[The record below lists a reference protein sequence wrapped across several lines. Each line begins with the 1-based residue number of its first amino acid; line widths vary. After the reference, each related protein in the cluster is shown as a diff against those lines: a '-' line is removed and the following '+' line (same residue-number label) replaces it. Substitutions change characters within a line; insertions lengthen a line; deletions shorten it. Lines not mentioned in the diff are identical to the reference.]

1 MLRQFVF
8 PLITGICFLLSG
20 LVFSENAQASAVNLT
35 YSNFFPPG
43 HIQSKLAES
52 WCKEVEARTNGEV
65 KISYFGG
72 NTLVKAAQIYDGVVT
87 GRTDIGMSC
96 LLYTRGRFPLM
107 DVINLPFGNPSG
119 KFATAVF
126 NDLYNKFQPGELA
139 DTKVLYLH
147 AHGPGLIHTQKKKV
161 TSMADLKGLK
171 IRSTGSIAGMIKA
184 LGAIPVSMPMPEV
197 YQALQKG
204 VVQGAIYPEETN
216 KGWKMG
222 EVIDYS
228 IVSYPTAYS
237 VGFFVVMNKD
247 KWNALS
253 QEARDAIT
261 AINQEWAQKHG
272 EAWNTSDYEGI
283 RFSLA
288 QGNTMTGIDPDEADK
303 WKTALQPVFAEY
315 VEKAEKR
322 AVPGKDALGFL
333 NKQLKLYHDGDFQS
347 QYY

>member
-1 MLRQFVF
+1 MLRQFF
-8 PLITGICFLLSG
+8 LILITGVCMVSFG
-20 LVFSENAQASAVNLT
+20 LVFSGNVQAGGVNLT

-126 NDLYNKFQPGELA
+126 NELYNKFQPKELS

-147 AHGPGLIHTQKKKV
+147 AHGPGLIHTQKKNV

-171 IRSTGSIAGMIKA
+171 IRSTGSIAGMVKA

-204 VVQGAIYPEETN
+204 VVQGAVFPEETN

-228 IVSYPTAYS
+228 IACYPTAYS

-253 QEARDAIT
+253 QKAKDAID
-261 AINQEWAQKHG
+261 AIDQEWAKKHG
-272 EAWNTSDYEGI
+272 EAWDTSDYEGVQY
-283 RFSLA
+283 SLTL
-288 QGNTMTGIDPDEADK
+288 GNSITGIAPEEANK
-303 WKTALQPVFAEY
+303 WKAAVQPVFDEY
-315 VEKAEKR
+315 LEQTKKR
-322 AVPGKDALGFL
+322 SLPGKAALDFL
-333 NKQLKLYHDGDFQS
+333 DKQLNLYHAGKFHS